1 VRRFTLVTI
10 IVLLIALAGL
20 AVYHL
25 FRAPGEPVPG
35 VTPTAS
41 P

>member
-10 IVLLIALAGL
+10 IVLLIALVGL

-25 FRAPGEPVPG
+25 FRAPAGPVPG
-35 VTPTAS
+35 VTPTAT